1 MTHRIFDTDVMQKSC
16 TATVTSCYM
25 DAGEAKFLMKRL
37 QALPKTVST
46 LLYRHGDRLNY
57 IVEVADD
64 ADADASA
71 ILRELNTHFGGKGGG
86 KSHNAQG
93 SAPYT
98 DETKRKAKDYVQSG
112 NE

>member
-1 MTHRIFDTDVMQKSC
+1 
-16 TATVTSCYM
+16 
-25 DAGEAKFLMKRL
+25 MKRL
-37 QALPKTVST
+37 QELPKTVAT
-46 LLYRHGDRLNY
+46 LLYHHGDRLNY

-71 ILRELNTHFGGKGGG
+71 ILRGLNTCFDGKGGG

-98 DETKRKAKDYVQSG
+98 DVKKHKAQAYIKSP
-112 NE
+112 N